1 MTLEEKREI
10 IRRNKDPS
18 VTALNSL
25 LDKIYSMTDPF
36 LNSKG
41 NIMTAKF
48 ENYRV
53 GKFLVDIRNDTEKY
67 EAVRQ
72 KIILN
77 DFNLSLKEINYIA
90 IALTYSKMVMERQKE
105 TINKTAEVISDIIN
119 NLQS

>member
-18 VTALNSL
+18 VTALNGL

-48 ENYRV
+48 ENYRA

-77 DFNLSLKEINYIA
+77 DFSLSLKEINYIA

>member
-18 VTALNSL
+18 VTALNGL

-67 EAVRQ
+67 EAVR
-72 KIILN
+72 
-77 DFNLSLKEINYIA
+77 
-90 IALTYSKMVMERQKE
+90 
-105 TINKTAEVISDIIN
+105 
-119 NLQS
+119 